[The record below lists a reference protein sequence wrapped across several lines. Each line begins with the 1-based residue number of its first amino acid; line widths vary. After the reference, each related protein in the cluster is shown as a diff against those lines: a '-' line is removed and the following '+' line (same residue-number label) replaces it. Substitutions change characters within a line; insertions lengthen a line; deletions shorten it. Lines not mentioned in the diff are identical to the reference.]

1 MITNIGNRDEGLRL
15 YGADSWYG
23 SRVFDFAGNEYLSVG
38 AQIGLSQNAQYA
50 DVELIRNIPTR
61 ASVRFELPME
71 VSDIALLKVGYH
83 GGTGDH
89 TNVQFRDVAITV
101 P

>member
-1 MITNIGNRDEGLRL
+1 MITNIGNKDEGLRL
-15 YGADSWYG
+15 YGSDSWYG
-23 SRVFDFAGNEYLSVG
+23 SRVFDLSGNEYLAVA
-38 AQIGLSQNAQYA
+38 AQMGLSQNAQYA

-61 ASVRFELPME
+61 ANVRFELPLE
-71 VSDIALLKVGYH
+71 VSDMALLKVDYH
-83 GGTGDH
+83 GGTGNH